1 MSQQYQ
7 VLARKYRPKNFH
19 ELVGQ
24 THVSKALINAI
35 DHNRLHHAY
44 LFTGTRGVGKTTIAR
59 ILSKCLNC
67 ETGVT
72 STPCGVCSSC
82 VAIDQGRFIDLIE
95 IDAAS
100 RTKVED
106 TRELIDNVPYAPTQ
120 GRYKV
125 YLIDEVHMLS
135 THSFNALLKT
145 LEEPPSHVKFLLA
158 TTDPQKLPI
167 TIISRCLQ
175 FVLRP
180 LPQQA
185 LSDHIANLLT
195 QEGIAFTQPALW
207 QLANAAKGSVRD
219 ALSLTDQAI
228 AFGQGALTDETV
240 NDMLG
245 LIDNADLVQ
254 LLLDIYQGDTES
266 VSAHIEQMRAQM
278 VDAGSMFDG
287 LAELLHQI
295 AMVQLLPSVA
305 LNVNDK
311 QAHQIKQLANII
323 SADVLQLYYQIIIQ
337 GREQIKLANTPLQ
350 ALEMCLLR
358 LLAFR
363 PLAINEVP
371 TPTVS
376 DSPPITVAESS
387 SQAATSQQAEPEAE
401 VSDPKPLAEEM
412 SADITNGDNES
423 ALAVE
428 TEAEVPTNTEMAIDA
443 PTPDSLVAD
452 SIDQTENYE
461 DNLNYVSSLDSGS
474 GQVENNLPNLEDSAK
489 SNTDNIDFE
498 SDSQLNPLFTD
509 QSHLKSPVSH
519 NNTDSIQSVDA
530 ESDGITIEQQAFL
543 ETNEN
548 PSEPSQALSTSPPEQ
563 SSKSEI
569 NSPLSDEDPRSLLKC
584 APVELVGEWT
594 PEKWD
599 YWLQT
604 ARESGA
610 LAYDQLAMA
619 RQGVMTGEISGESV
633 FKVAFD
639 TKNMQSIFKHL
650 ANHLNQQFGAQVSIA
665 VDTSLNSGNED
676 FLPQNRQKLR
686 EVKAKDS
693 AKQLLTNSPVMQR
706 LIHDFKG
713 EIVNL
718 KLLTD
723 VE

>member
-686 EVKAKDS
+686 EVKAKDY

-723 VE
+723 IE